1 MKSPYIIQHSHM
13 LVLCKVYAQK
23 NLAILANGKVNL
35 KNLIP

>member
-1 MKSPYIIQHSHM
+1 M
-13 LVLCKVYAQK
+13 LILCKVYAQKK